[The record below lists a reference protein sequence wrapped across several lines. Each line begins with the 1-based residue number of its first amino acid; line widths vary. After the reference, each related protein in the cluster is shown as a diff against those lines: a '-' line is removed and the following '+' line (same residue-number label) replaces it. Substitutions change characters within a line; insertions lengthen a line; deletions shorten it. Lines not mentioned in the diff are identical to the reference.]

1 MISKLEAAKKEES
14 PVFTNERKHSMQY
27 IKKFRQAFFDIII
40 ELFMNYKNSVEDV
53 NGETVF
59 NAKQFFDDSEE

>member
-1 MISKLEAAKKEES
+1 
-14 PVFTNERKHSMQY
+14 MQY